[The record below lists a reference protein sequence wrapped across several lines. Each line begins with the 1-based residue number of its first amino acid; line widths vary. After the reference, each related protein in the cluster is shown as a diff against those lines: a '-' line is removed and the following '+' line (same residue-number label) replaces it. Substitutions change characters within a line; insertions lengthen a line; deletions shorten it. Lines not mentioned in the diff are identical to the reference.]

1 MENEDLLGPGCFLI
15 WEKPWTQCFLLHGT
29 FSTVR
34 FAERGKREPATVS
47 ATGRKKPSGP
57 FLGHVWDEH
66 LGI

>member
-1 MENEDLLGPGCFLI
+1 MFPYLGKTL
-15 WEKPWTQCFLLHGT
+15 GT
-29 FSTVR
+29 VFSFSTGHFR
-34 FAERGKREPATVS
+34 PCDLRREGSESQLS

>member
-1 MENEDLLGPGCFLI
+1 MKISLDLDVSYLGKTLD
-15 WEKPWTQCFLLHGT
+15 
-29 FSTVR
+29 TVFPSPRDIFDLR

-47 ATGRKKPSGP
+47 ATGRKKPSGS